1 MKVPGR
7 SSANANRCSG
17 ADRGGC
23 AINETHT
30 ALLQALHDEHA
41 PALWRYALRLTG
53 DDQLAQD
60 VVQESLLRLWNSP
73 EILEQGEP
81 ASRAWLFTVA
91 RNVVIDERRSARSRR
106 EVRSPHVPDESRTD
120 PIDSALDAWVIT
132 DVLTQLTPDHRTVI
146 VRAYYMGQSVAE
158 LAVELE
164 VPEGTVR
171 SRLFYG
177 LRALRLALQERGLT
191 RR

>member
-1 MKVPGR
+1 
-7 SSANANRCSG
+7 
-17 ADRGGC
+17 
-23 AINETHT
+23 
-30 ALLQALHDEHA
+30 
-41 PALWRYALRLTG
+41 
-53 DDQLAQD
+53 
-60 VVQESLLRLWNSP
+60 
-73 EILEQGEP
+73 
-81 ASRAWLFTVA
+81 VA

-106 EVRSPHVPDESRTD
+106 EVRSPCVPDESRTD

-132 DVLTQLTPDHRTVI
+132 DVLTQLTEDHRTVI

>member
-1 MKVPGR
+1 M
-7 SSANANRCSG
+7 
-17 ADRGGC
+17 
-23 AINETHT
+23 
-30 ALLQALHDEHA
+30 HDQHA
-41 PALWRYALRLTG
+41 PALWRYVRRLTG

-73 EILEQGEP
+73 AVLDQGEP

-106 EVRSPHVPDESRTD
+106 EVPSCVPEVTRSD

-132 DVLTQLTPDHRTVI
+132 DVLTQLTEDHRTVI

-158 LAVELE
+158 LAEELE

>member
-1 MKVPGR
+1 VRAPAR
-7 SSANANRCSG
+7 SSPSASRCSA

-30 ALLQALHDEHA
+30 ALLQALHDQHA

-73 EILEQGEP
+73 AILEQGEP

-106 EVRSPHVPDESRTD
+106 EVRSTALPDESRTD

-132 DVLTQLTPDHRTVI
+132 DVLTQLTEDHRTVI

-158 LAVELE
+158 LAAELE